1 MIEPFDQRIAEQV
14 DDYIEDLF
22 VARDEVLAQ
31 ALADAD
37 AAGLPPIGVSPNQGK
52 LLHLLARMVRAER
65 ILEVG
70 TLGGYSTIWLARALP
85 PHGRL
90 VTLELEP
97 VNAGVAR
104 TNVARAGF
112 AGIVDVRVGPA
123 ADSMRAM
130 IAAREPAFDV
140 VFIDANKEAYPEYL
154 ALALELVR
162 AGSLI
167 LADNVIRGGGVLDA
181 ASTDPLVQGVR
192 AFSQAIAAHPRL
204 ASLILPIMRNRFDG
218 MSISV
223 VS

>member
-1 MIEPFDQRIAEQV
+1 MIEPFDQHLAEQV
-14 DDYIEDLF
+14 DDYIEHLF
-22 VARDEVLAQ
+22 VARDEVLEQ

-37 AAGLPPIGVSPNQGK
+37 AAGLPPISVSPNQGK
-52 LLHLLARMVRAER
+52 LLHLLARMARAER

-85 PHGRL
+85 LHGRL

-97 VNAGVAR
+97 VNADVAR
-104 TNVARAGF
+104 RNVARAGF
-112 AGIVDVRVGPA
+112 GEVVDVRVGPA

-130 IAAREPAFDV
+130 VSAKEPAFDV

-154 ALALELVR
+154 GLALGLVR
-162 AGSLI
+162 TGSLI
-167 LADNVIRGGGVLDA
+167 LADNVVRGGGVLDPE
-181 ASTDPLVQGVR
+181 STDPLVRGVR
-192 AFSQAIAAHPRL
+192 EFSQAIATHPRL
-204 ASLILPIMRNRFDG
+204 ASLILPIMRNKFDG